1 MNPFATNRGYKTMQ
15 QELINNLVNE
25 AKALNCSNRMISNL
39 EISGMEDDFF
49 TLVEEVEA
57 TKVYLEKERQRKTY
71 MNFNLIAR
79 EAASLAV
86 KELNI

>member
-1 MNPFATNRGYKTMQ
+1 
-15 QELINNLVNE
+15 
-25 AKALNCSNRMISNL
+25 MISNL